1 MENEKTKKME
11 NAAAASR
18 AEQNTAAY
26 GAAAK
31 DMAKTYDPKAFED
44 RIYADWRKTAHS
56 VQRLIQ
62 RKSRSRL

>member
-18 AEQNTAAY
+18 AEQNTAAH

-44 RIYADWRKTAHS
+44 IIYADCE
-56 VQRLIQ
+56 
-62 RKSRSRL
+62 

>member
-31 DMAKTYDPKAFED
+31 DMAKTYDPKAFD
-44 RIYADWRKTAHS
+44 ILS
-56 VQRLIQ
+56 VYILPQLSQNRT
-62 RKSRSRL
+62 RR